1 MLTSQGHAP
10 KTYNIYILNRHT
22 HTPISKTGY
31 LYLFCVGGASSFLS
45 FDKLSLS
52 QLSHFGAIFHAVL
65 QKCKSYAAGNKQ
77 RWQKSSFQHNSV
89 KFESKAALISINQ
102 QSYAGTCHQVCTV
115 CISNIHHLTYCIE
128 LFAFAFTAST
138 LMAIKKLLCAK
149 KLLRESDEI
158 VAD

>member
-22 HTPISKTGY
+22 HTPISKTVTGY

-65 QKCKSYAAGNKQ
+65 HKCKSYAAENKP

-115 CISNIHHLTYCIE
+115 CISDIHDLTYCIE
-128 LFAFAFTAST
+128 LFAFTAST